1 MNTCQAISIE
11 GLLPS
16 MDQSLD
22 WQQGR
27 GGRVLLHGMWPVARG
42 TSATAEM

>member
-27 GGRVLLHGMWPVARG
+27 VLLHDMWPVARG
-42 TSATAEM
+42 TSATAQM